1 MATHSEILSTFIRV
15 ATQIWNH
22 RASRVCRGREDK
34 ADELWF
40 ELLKGLA

>member
-1 MATHSEILSTFIRV
+1 MATQNGMLSALIRV

-22 RASRVCRGREDK
+22 RASSVCRGREDK

-40 ELLKGLA
+40 ELLKGLV